1 MMNNQT
7 HPKKTFLART
17 ATHVQGAGNYCKKNN
32 LLIIVNNNSVSR
44 SPGKIGSKINNE
56 SLNPFSGGISNP
68 YNLPKPSINKEEI
81 HKKLPWKKFNYS
93 KNDKEA
99 QEIHP
104 MYMNYD
110 PGVMKNYLIQIIIK
124 IIILIIFII

>member
-32 LLIIVNNNSVSR
+32 LLIIFNNNSVSR
-44 SPGKIGSKINNE
+44 SPVKIGSKINNE

-81 HKKLPWKKFNYS
+81 HKKLP
-93 KNDKEA
+93 
-99 QEIHP
+99 
-104 MYMNYD
+104 
-110 PGVMKNYLIQIIIK
+110 
-124 IIILIIFII
+124 